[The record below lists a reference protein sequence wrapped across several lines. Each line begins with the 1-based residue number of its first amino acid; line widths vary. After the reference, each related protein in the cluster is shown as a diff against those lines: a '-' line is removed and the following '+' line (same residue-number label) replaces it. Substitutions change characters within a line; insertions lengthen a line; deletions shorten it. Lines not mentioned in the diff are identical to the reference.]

1 MVPCSSRR
9 STFWLVQLQSVGF
22 ILSRQK
28 DEKLKIGLDKLSS
41 VNASDV
47 NRADGTFIVNSVLD
61 VEKAL
66 LENVFRYV
74 KVRPYEKRYPD
85 DYFDVNEY
93 MSSEHKDIYICYMD
107 DGVAGQ
113 LVMRK
118 NWNNYAYVED
128 IRVDRDFRRLGI
140 GRKLLEK
147 AVDWANGKGL
157 AGVMLETQN
166 NNAGACE
173 LYRKCGFKLGGVDRL
188 LYKGL
193 NPETSEIALYW
204 YYLL

>member
-1 MVPCSSRR
+1 M
-9 STFWLVQLQSVGF
+9 
-22 ILSRQK
+22 
-28 DEKLKIGLDKLSS
+28 KIGLDKLSS